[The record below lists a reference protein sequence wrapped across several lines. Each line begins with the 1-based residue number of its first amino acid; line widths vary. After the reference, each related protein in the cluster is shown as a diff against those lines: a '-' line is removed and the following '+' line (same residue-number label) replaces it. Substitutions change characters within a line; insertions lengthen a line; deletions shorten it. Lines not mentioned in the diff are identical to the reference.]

1 MRAALL
7 LLPLLLG
14 ATVGSSGNGGASRL
28 PDEAAPPRYCASTN
42 GTVSTGT
49 TNGTVTSI
57 LYLFHPSTE
66 TKRYK
71 VRYGEIHGS
80 AGSGTGR
87 YLLRITAITAQNGTP
102 GGTVQPA
109 LPLIGTNPASGAV
122 VRSGAAAPTRQVGD
136 YFVDSMSATAES
148 DLRFDYIWGF
158 QPITLLGG
166 VASGLELRTE
176 VTSTLSS
183 GADVAAWVCWT
194 ED

>member
-71 VRYGEIHGS
+71 VRYGEIHWS

-87 YLLRITAITAQNGTP
+87 YLLRITAITAHDP
-102 GGTVQPA
+102 WPRLRRPA
-109 LPLIGTNPASGAV
+109 PA
-122 VRSGAAAPTRQVGD
+122 RAAPPRARPAPRAARAAPRRRG
-136 YFVDSMSATAES
+136 SP
-148 DLRFDYIWGF
+148 RPPPP
-158 QPITLLGG
+158 QP
-166 VASGLELRTE
+166 RPWCRR
-176 VTSTLSS
+176 
-183 GADVAAWVCWT
+183 AWRRRR
-194 ED
+194 